1 MIPNDVVERVRE
13 AADVVEIVG
22 EHVKL
27 KRVGASF
34 RGACPFHGGK
44 NANFSVSTRTGHYLC
59 FKCGE
64 KGDVFT
70 FVQKRLGLD
79 FVESVKY
86 VGQRAGVEVVEVSAR
101 PEGPD
106 PRAPLMEACAAAAEF
121 FERQLWEEPSAEPAR
136 QYLAERGL
144 DREAAGKFRLGY
156 APPGDALRQH
166 LARLGFDD
174 THLVEA
180 GVLVMREGESIPRPR
195 FRNRV
200 MFPITDS
207 RGQVIAF
214 GGRIV
219 GPGEPKYLNS
229 PETPLFIKGRTLYNL
244 ASARGA
250 IRRAER
256 GIVVE
261 GYMDALRLA
270 LAGIEEVV
278 APLGTALTEEQ
289 AAVISKLTHR
299 VYLLYDSDEAGLKA
313 TFRTGDALLRVGVSP
328 LVVTL
333 PPGDDPD
340 TFVRREGA
348 RGMEKFLGDAVDI
361 FERKLQLLE
370 RRGWFSDL
378 SRKRRALDRLIPTIR
393 ATSDPLT
400 RDLYIKRAG
409 QVAGVSA
416 ELLQREAEAP
426 DGRTPHGGGG
436 RREAPRPG
444 EGDKRETGRGAAPVR
459 RGDRRQPYS
468 GHAETAERELIRI
481 LLHHRHLVEGV
492 AERVGGDSFRHAQH
506 RRIYETLIAGGSEQS
521 ILELAEALEP
531 EDNELLE
538 ELLEEKGGLEYPER
552 LVEDCLRRLH
562 ARDIDVRLR
571 EIDRELP
578 LASPA
583 EQDALIREKQRLRE
597 EIAGLGVGRWK
608 SFGGGRT

>member
-1 MIPNDVVERVRE
+1 MIPNDMVERVRD

-34 RGACPFHGGK
+34 RGPCPFHGGK
-44 NANFSVSTRTGHYLC
+44 NPNFSVSTKTGHYLC

-64 KGDVFT
+64 KGDVFS

-86 VGQRAGVEVVEVSAR
+86 VGQRAGVEVVEVAAR
-101 PEGPD
+101 REGPD
-106 PRAPLMEACAAAAEF
+106 PREPLFEACAAAAEF
-121 FERQLWEEPSAEPAR
+121 FERQLWDEPSAEGAR

-144 DREAAGKFRLGY
+144 DREAAERFRLGY

-166 LARLGFDD
+166 LARLGIEDAR
-174 THLVEA
+174 LLEA
-180 GVLVMREGESIPRPR
+180 GLLVMREDESTPRPR
-195 FRNRV
+195 FRNRL

-214 GGRIV
+214 GGRII

-229 PETPLFIKGRTLYNL
+229 PESPLFVKGRTLYNL
-244 ASARGA
+244 AAARGA

-289 AAVISKLTHR
+289 AAAISRLTHR

-313 TFRTGDALLRVGVSP
+313 TFRTGDALLRVGASP

-348 RGMEKFLGDAVDI
+348 RGMESFLADAVDI

-393 ATSDPLT
+393 ATADPLT
-400 RDLYIKRAG
+400 RDLYIKRASE
-409 QVAGVSA
+409 VAGVSA
-416 ELLQREAEAP
+416 DLLEREAEAP
-426 DGRTPHGGGG
+426 EGRATHGGGA
-436 RREAPRPG
+436 RRDVSRLVERDPG
-444 EGDKRETGRGAAPVR
+444 SVGGGPGPVR
-459 RGDRRQPYS
+459 RADRRQPYT
-468 GHAETAERELIRI
+468 GHAATAERELIRI
-481 LLHHRHLVEGV
+481 LLHNRHLVEGV
-492 AERVGGDSFRHAQH
+492 AERVGGDSFRQAQH
-506 RRIYETLIAGGSEQS
+506 RRIYETLIAGGAEQS
-521 ILELAEALEP
+521 ILELADALES
-531 EDNELLE
+531 EDSVLLE

-552 LVEDCLRRLH
+552 LVEDCLRRLQ
-562 ARDIDVRLR
+562 ARDIDGRLR

-583 EQDALIREKQRLRE
+583 EQDSLIREKQRLRD

-608 SFGGGRT
+608 SFGGSRT